1 MTSEEYYELILPY
14 QDAMNL
20 LLGRLDVLNHS
31 LYKEKGSASRPVHT
45 VYSRIKKH
53 KSLDEKLKRKNY
65 DATPSNAREFLQ
77 DIAGVRVI
85 CYFEQDA
92 YQMIDAMKR
101 QNDLIV
107 VNEKDYILHPKPNG
121 YRSYHIIFGIPVRYM
136 DVTEYYPVEVQVRTL
151 SMDFWASMEH
161 RINYKQERPDRE
173 QVQAQLLK
181 FADTL
186 KDMEQIFEMYN
197 ENRPAQ

>member
-20 LLGRLDVLNHS
+20 LLSRLDVLNHS
-31 LYKEKGSASRPVHT
+31 IYQNASCKPVHT

-53 KSLDEKLKRKNY
+53 KSLDGKLNRLNR
-65 DATPSNAREFLQ
+65 DPTPANAREYLQ

-92 YQMIDAMKR
+92 YQMIDALKR

-121 YRSYHIIFGIPVRYM
+121 YRSYHIILGIPVRYM
-136 DVTEYYPVEVQVRTL
+136 DVTEYYPVEIQVRTL

-161 RINYKQERPDRE
+161 RINYKQNRPDKE
-173 QVQAQLLK
+173 QIQAQLLK
-181 FADTL
+181 YADIL
-186 KDMEQIFEMYN
+186 KDMEQSFETYN
-197 ENRPAQ
+197 ENRPK

>member
-20 LLGRLDVLNHS
+20 LLSRLDVLNHS
-31 LYKEKGSASRPVHT
+31 IYQNAASKPVHT

-53 KSLDEKLKRKNY
+53 NSLDGKLARLNH
-65 DATPSNAREFLQ
+65 DPTPANARGYLQ
-77 DIAGVRVI
+77 DIAGVRVV

-92 YQMIDAMKR
+92 YQMIDALKR

-121 YRSYHIIFGIPVRYM
+121 YRSYHIILGIPVRYM
-136 DVTEYYPVEVQVRTL
+136 DVTEYYPVEIQVRTL

-161 RINYKQERPDRE
+161 RINYKQDRPDKK
-173 QVQAQLLK
+173 QVQTQLLK
-181 FADTL
+181 YADIL
-186 KDMEQIFEMYN
+186 KDMEQSFETYN
-197 ENRPAQ
+197 ENQNRPM

>member
-14 QDAMNL
+14 QDALNL

-31 LYKEKGSASRPVHT
+31 IYKDAACKPVHT
-45 VYSRIKKH
+45 FYSRIKKH
-53 KSLDEKLKRKNY
+53 KSLDEKLERLHF
-65 DATPSNAREFLQ
+65 DPTPANAREHLQ

-92 YQMIDAMKR
+92 YQMIDALKR

-121 YRSYHIIFGIPVRYM
+121 YRSYHIILGIPVRYM
-136 DVTEYYPVEVQVRTL
+136 ELTEYYPVEIQVRTL

-161 RINYKQERPDRE
+161 RINYKQNRPDKA
-173 QVQAQLLK
+173 QIQAQLLK

-186 KDMEQIFEMYN
+186 KEMEQSFEMYN
-197 ENRPAQ
+197 ENRPIQ